1 MKEHCNFSFLII
13 THLMPHDYRDYYY
26 RLKKIKGMLGF
37 AQLYNYYKVL
47 NTSNVSTT
55 ISELVKKRSS
65 TYNLWGDK

>member
-1 MKEHCNFSFLII
+1 
-13 THLMPHDYRDYYY
+13 
-26 RLKKIKGMLGF
+26 MLGF

-65 TYNLWGDK
+65 TYNLWGDNTVYLPRVNSTKCGFKIMEIHCCKIME